1 MVSSRDVVIHSPEE
15 VARIR
20 RAAQATAHVRDALA
34 EKIEAGMSTR
44 EIDAIAGCLIAETG
58 GKSTFLGY
66 SGYPC
71 NVCISVNEVVVHG
84 IADDRTIVKDGDIVS
99 IDVGVTIDG
108 ATGDTARTVPVGKV
122 SSEVERLLAVTRE
135 ALMQGIAQAK
145 AGNRVGD
152 ISQAVEQTAI
162 RAKLGVVRDY
172 VGHGCG
178 IKLHEPPEVPNFRT
192 TFKGPLLVPG
202 MVLAIEPMFNLG
214 TWKVKCD
221 RDHWTVR
228 TCDGKWSAHFEHQVL
243 ITESSPEILTW
254 LKTM

>member
-58 GKSTFLGY
+58 GRSTFLGY

-122 SSEVERLLAVTRE
+122 SDEVERLLAVTRE

-152 ISQAVEQTAI
+152 ISQAVEQCATTWGTAAASNSTS
-162 RAKLGVVRDY
+162 RRKS
-172 VGHGCG
+172 
-178 IKLHEPPEVPNFRT
+178 RT
-192 TFKGPLLVPG
+192 SAPLSRGRCWCP
-202 MVLAIEPMFNLG
+202 AWCWRSNLCS
-214 TWKVKCD
+214 T
-221 RDHWTVR
+221 
-228 TCDGKWSAHFEHQVL
+228 SAHGR
-243 ITESSPEILTW
+243 SSATATTGRSAPATASGRRILNT
-254 LKTM
+254 KF